1 MATQDS
7 GNGPTEYVIDIMMS
21 GPTVRKMKEAG
32 FALYGFKAV
41 KTANGGAA
49 PVVWF
54 QTLAQ
59 VLMQTTTVSWTE
71 QYQAYVS
78 TSQIIP
84 NGSITAS
91 SAIDIGLG
99 ETAGVDQYGN
109 LTIDEQGTASA
120 ISLNNEASAPW
131 TSGISQ
137 LTGNGT
143 PSPMVALP
151 LYGNIARSDRAD
163 RESAADVRL
172 ADREYRDRHLQN
184 LFVGCRGRSHRRTR
198 ESSDAYR
205 YVRPQRWLELGRT
218 VMGNAGASAGRPH
231 SDPDFELVSGSADM
245 IQIYDAVERQLV
257 ATGAAIIALQG
268 AGNCGVTHCVLQVG
282 RRLQVRYSY
291 NLINT
296 GTGQSVSAE
305 CTAPPGL
312 GMGIA
317 SFHLN

>member
-21 GPTVRKMKEAG
+21 GPTVAKMKEAG

-84 NGSITAS
+84 NGVHHRQQLCRYRPRRNRRCRPVRQSHHRR
-91 SAIDIGLG
+91 
-99 ETAGVDQYGN
+99 AGHRFGDLV
-109 LTIDEQGTASA
+109 EQRGVG
-120 ISLNNEASAPW
+120 PW

-151 LYGNIARSDRAD
+151 LYGNM
-163 RESAADVRL
+163 
-172 ADREYRDRHLQN
+172 
-184 LFVGCRGRSHRRTR
+184 
-198 ESSDAYR
+198 
-205 YVRPQRWLELGRT
+205 LEVIVPIEKVLLMFASPT
-218 VMGNAGASAGRPH
+218 V
-231 SDPDFELVSGSADM
+231 
-245 IQIYDAVERQLV
+245 
-257 ATGAAIIALQG
+257 
-268 AGNCGVTHCVLQVG
+268 
-282 RRLQVRYSY
+282 
-291 NLINT
+291 NT
-296 GTGQSVSAE
+296 GTVIYKSYSSGVLVDL
-305 CTAPPGL
+305 TGAPGNPPTRTV
-312 GMGIA
+312 I
-317 SFHLN
+317 FDLNDGWSWGDQGWGTPVQAQADLIPFLISNS

>member
-21 GPTVRKMKEAG
+21 GPTVAKMKEAG

-84 NGSITAS
+84 NGGITAS
-91 SAIDIGLG
+91 SSVDIGLG
-99 ETAGVDQYGN
+99 ETADVDQYGN
-109 LTIDEQGTASA
+109 LTTDEQGTASA
-120 ISLNNEASAPW
+120 ISLNNEASAQW

-137 LTGNGT
+137 LTGDGT

-151 LYGNIARSDRAD
+151 LYGNMLEVIAPIEKVLLMFAS
-163 RESAADVRL
+163 
-172 ADREYRDRHLQN
+172 
-184 LFVGCRGRSHRRTR
+184 
-198 ESSDAYR
+198 
-205 YVRPQRWLELGRT
+205 PT
-218 VMGNAGASAGRPH
+218 V
-231 SDPDFELVSGSADM
+231 
-245 IQIYDAVERQLV
+245 
-257 ATGAAIIALQG
+257 
-268 AGNCGVTHCVLQVG
+268 
-282 RRLQVRYSY
+282 
-291 NLINT
+291 NT
-296 GTGQSVSAE
+296 GTVIYKSYSSGVLVDL
-305 CTAPPGL
+305 TGAPGNPPTRTV
-312 GMGIA
+312 I
-317 SFHLN
+317 FDLNDGWSWGDQGWGTPVQAQADLIPFLISNS